1 MLFGKYLNK
10 YYLKNIVYF
19 LIGVVALVMVDYVQ
33 LYLPEFLGGLVDLFD
48 GNSIVGHEDEMLE
61 LIKNTLIVAGLLFIG
76 RSTWRLTV
84 FRAENNIE
92 ESLRN
97 DMFAKAERL
106 SQRYYHEN
114 KVGTVLNWFS
124 DDVSEVR
131 EFIGWGTVMTI
142 DAIFL
147 TVLAF
152 YKMISLNWFLTLIAA
167 LPLILIAVW
176 GFFVEKFEAKMWKER
191 QEANDRIYEFANEGF
206 TGLRVIKAFV
216 KENQQILAFAKIA
229 RKSQQTSI
237 RFQRVVVLF
246 GALIEVI
253 IAIILCLIIGFGS
266 WIVYLAVSGETLI
279 IWGTEISLTAG
290 SLITFI
296 GYFDTLIWPMIALG
310 QIFSMR
316 SRAKASYKRIAKFL
330 DENEEVK
337 SPENAIKLRGVKG
350 DIEFKNFSFK
360 YEGASDESLKKVNLN
375 IKAGESIGIVG
386 KIGSG
391 KSTLVN
397 VLLRLSN
404 FEEGTVFVD
413 GVDLMKCDIDSLRKN
428 VAIVPQDNFLF
439 SDEIENNIAFS
450 DEEGKDPD
458 LIKQSAVFSCVAQ
471 DINDFKDKYKTV
483 SGERGVTLSGGQKQ
497 RISIARAY
505 YKNSPILILDD
516 SVSAVDTKTEETILS
531 NIKEFRN
538 GKTTILVSSR
548 ISTVSTL
555 DRIIVLN
562 DGEVEGFDSHENL
575 LKKSPT
581 YQKMV
586 YLQELEKEIE
596 GQ

>member
-33 LYLPEFLGGLVDLFD
+33 LYLPEFLGDLVDLFD
-48 GNSIVGHEDEMLE
+48 GNSISGHENEIFE

-76 RSTWRLTV
+76 RSTWRLTI

-92 ESLRN
+92 ESIRN

-131 EFIGWGTVMTI
+131 EFIGWGTIMII
-142 DAIFL
+142 DALFL
-147 TVLAF
+147 TILAF
-152 YKMISLNWFLTLIAA
+152 YKMIALNWFLTIIAA
-167 LPLILIAVW
+167 LPLLLIAVW
-176 GFFVEKFEAKMWKER
+176 GFFVEKFEAKVWKER

-216 KENQQILAFAKIA
+216 KENQQILAFSKIA
-229 RKSQQTSI
+229 KKSKDASI
-237 RFQRVVVLF
+237 KFQRVVILF
-246 GALIEVI
+246 GSLIEII
-253 IAIILCLIIGFGS
+253 IALILCLIIGFGS
-266 WIVYLAVSGETLI
+266 RIVYLAISGTPLNI
-279 IWGTEISLTAG
+279 GGQEISFTAG
-290 SLITFI
+290 NLITFV

-316 SRAKASYKRIAKFL
+316 SRAKASYKRIAHFL
-330 DENEEVK
+330 DEIEEVK
-337 SPENAIKLRGVKG
+337 SPENAIVLSNVKG
-350 DIEFKNFSFK
+350 IIEFKDFTFRYDGK
-360 YEGASDESLKKVNLN
+360 DHDSLKHITLKIND
-375 IKAGESIGIVG
+375 GENIGIVG

-397 VLLRLSN
+397 ILLRLFNYS
-404 FEEGTVFVD
+404 EDSVFVD
-413 GVDLMKCDIDSLRKN
+413 GVDLMKCDIDSLREN
-428 VAIVPQDNFLF
+428 IAIVPQDNFLF

-450 DEEGKDPD
+450 SDEKNLD
-458 LIKQSAVFSCVAQ
+458 LVKKSAVFSCVAQ
-471 DINDFKDKYKTV
+471 DIDDFKDQYKTV

-497 RISIARAY
+497 RISIARAF
-505 YKNSPILILDD
+505 YKNAPILILDD
-516 SVSAVDTKTEETILS
+516 SVSAVDTKTEKAILS
-531 NIKEFRN
+531 NIREYRN
-538 GKTTILVSSR
+538 GKTTILISSR

-562 DGEVEGFDSHENL
+562 KGEVEAFDTHENL
-575 LKKSPT
+575 LKISPT

-596 GQ
+596 G

>member
-10 YYLKNIVYF
+10 YYLKNIGYF
-19 LIGVVALVMVDYVQ
+19 IFGVVALVVVDYVQ
-33 LYLPEFLGGLVDLFD
+33 LFLPEFLGGLVDLFD
-48 GNSIVGHEDEMLE
+48 GSSIVGHEDEMVS
-61 LIKNTLIVAGLLFIG
+61 LIVKTLIVAGVLFLG
-76 RSTWRLTV
+76 RSSWRLTI

-97 DMFAKAERL
+97 DMFIKAERL

-114 KVGTVLNWFS
+114 KVGTVLNRFS

-131 EFIGWGTVMTI
+131 EFIGWGTIMII

-147 TVLAF
+147 TILAF
-152 YKMISLNWFLTLIAA
+152 YKMIALNWFLTVIASI
-167 LPLILIAVW
+167 PLLLIAVW
-176 GFFVEKFEAKMWKER
+176 GFFVEKIESNMWKSR
-191 QEANDRIYEFANEGF
+191 QEANDRIYEFTNEGF

-216 KENQQILAFAKIA
+216 KENQQILAFSKIA
-229 RKSQQTSI
+229 RKSQETSI
-237 RFQRVVVLF
+237 KFARVVVLF
-246 GALIEVI
+246 GAMIEII

-266 WIVYLAVSGETLI
+266 WVVYLAVSGDPLVIGDQT
-279 IWGTEISLTAG
+279 ISLTAG

-316 SRAKASYKRIAKFL
+316 SRAKASYKRIAHFM
-330 DENEEVK
+330 DEVEEVR
-337 SPENAIKLRGVKG
+337 SPENAVVLKDVKG
-350 DIEFKNFSFK
+350 NIEFKNFNFRYK
-360 YEGASDESLKKVNLN
+360 DKDHDSLKNITLS
-375 IKAGESIGIVG
+375 IKAGENIGVVG

-397 VLLRLSN
+397 ILLRLYN
-404 FEEGTVFVD
+404 YEEGTIFVD
-413 GVDLMKCDIDSLRKN
+413 GVDLMKCDLESLREN
-428 VAIVPQDNFLF
+428 VSIVPQDNFLF
-439 SDEIENNIAFS
+439 SDEIQNNIAFS
-450 DEEGKDPD
+450 TEVREDEKVRRAAEFG
-458 LIKQSAVFSCVAQ
+458 CVAD
-471 DINDFKDKYKTV
+471 DIDEFKEKYRTV

-505 YKNSPILILDD
+505 YKESPILILDD
-516 SVSAVDTKTEETILS
+516 SVSAVDTKTEETILD
-531 NIKEFRN
+531 NIKEYRK

-548 ISTVSTL
+548 ISTVSSL
-555 DRIIVLN
+555 DRIIVLKK
-562 DGEVEGFDSHENL
+562 GAVEAFDTHENL
-575 LKKSPT
+575 MKISPT

-596 GQ
+596 S

>member
-10 YYLKNIVYF
+10 YYLKNIGYF
-19 LIGVVALVMVDYVQ
+19 IFGVVALVVVDYVQ
-33 LYLPEFLGGLVDLFD
+33 LFLPEFLGGLVDLFD
-48 GNSIVGHEDEMLE
+48 GSSIVGHEDEMVS
-61 LIKNTLIVAGLLFIG
+61 LIVKTLIVAGVLFLG
-76 RSTWRLTV
+76 RSSWRLTI

-97 DMFAKAERL
+97 DMFIKAERL

-114 KVGTVLNWFS
+114 KVGTVLNRFS

-131 EFIGWGTVMTI
+131 EFIGWGTIMII

-147 TVLAF
+147 TILAF
-152 YKMISLNWFLTLIAA
+152 YKMIALNWFLTVIASI
-167 LPLILIAVW
+167 PLLLIAVW
-176 GFFVEKFEAKMWKER
+176 GFFVEKIESNMWKSR
-191 QEANDRIYEFANEGF
+191 QEANDRIYEFTNEGF

-216 KENQQILAFAKIA
+216 KENQQILAFSKIA
-229 RKSQQTSI
+229 RKSQETSI
-237 RFQRVVVLF
+237 KFARVVVLF
-246 GALIEVI
+246 GAMIEII

-266 WIVYLAVSGETLI
+266 RVVYLAVSGDPLVIGDQT
-279 IWGTEISLTAG
+279 ISLTAG

-316 SRAKASYKRIAKFL
+316 SRAKASYKRIAHFM
-330 DENEEVK
+330 DEVEEVR
-337 SPENAIKLRGVKG
+337 SPENAVILKDVKG
-350 DIEFKNFSFK
+350 NIEFKNFNFRYK
-360 YEGASDESLKKVNLN
+360 DKDHDSLKNITLS
-375 IKAGESIGIVG
+375 IKAGENIGVVG

-397 VLLRLSN
+397 ILLRLYN
-404 FEEGTVFVD
+404 YEEGTIFVD
-413 GVDLMKCDIDSLRKN
+413 GVDLMKCDLESLREN
-428 VAIVPQDNFLF
+428 VSIVPQDNFLF
-439 SDEIENNIAFS
+439 SDEIQNNIAFS
-450 DEEGKDPD
+450 TEVREDEKVRRAAEFG
-458 LIKQSAVFSCVAQ
+458 CVAD
-471 DINDFKDKYKTV
+471 DIDEFKEKYRTV

-505 YKNSPILILDD
+505 YKESPILILDD
-516 SVSAVDTKTEETILS
+516 SVSAVDTKTEETILD
-531 NIKEFRN
+531 NIKEYRK

-548 ISTVSTL
+548 ISTVSSL
-555 DRIIVLN
+555 DRIIVLKK
-562 DGEVEGFDSHENL
+562 GAVEAFDTHENL
-575 LKKSPT
+575 MKISPT

-596 GQ
+596 S

>member
-19 LIGVVALVMVDYVQ
+19 IIGVIALVMVDYVQ

-48 GNSIVGHEDEMLE
+48 GSSIVGHEDEMLE
-61 LIKNTLIVAGLLFIG
+61 LIKNTLIVAALLFVG

-97 DMFAKAERL
+97 DMFMKAERL

-131 EFIGWGTVMTI
+131 EFIGRGTVMI
-142 DAIFL
+142 VDAIFL

-152 YKMISLNWFLTLIAA
+152 YKMIMLNWFLTLIAA
-167 LPLILIAVW
+167 LPLVLIAIW
-176 GFFVEKFEAKMWKER
+176 GFFVEKIEAKMWKLR
-191 QEANDRIYEFANEGF
+191 QEANDKIYEFANEGF

-216 KENQQILAFAKIA
+216 KENQQILAFSKIA
-229 RKSQQTSI
+229 KNSQETSI
-237 RFQRVVVLF
+237 KFQRVVVLF
-246 GALIEVI
+246 GAMIEII

-266 WIVYLAVSGETLI
+266 WIVYLAVKGEPLN
-279 IWGTEISLTAG
+279 IWGTEISFTAG
-290 SLITFI
+290 NLITFV

-316 SRAKASYKRIAKFL
+316 SRAKASYKRISKFL
-330 DENEEVK
+330 DEEEEVK
-337 SPENAIKLRGVKG
+337 SPENAIKLKDVKG
-350 DIEFKNFSFK
+350 DIEFRDFNFQ
-360 YEGASDESLKKVNLN
+360 YEGASRESLKGINVS

-397 VLLRLSN
+397 TLLRLSN
-404 FEEGTVFVD
+404 YKENSVFVD
-413 GVDLMKCDIDSLRKN
+413 GIDLMKCDIDSLREN

-450 DEEGKDPD
+450 TEEKDLD
-458 LIKQSAVFSCVAQ
+458 LIKKSAVFSCVDE
-471 DINDFKDKYKTV
+471 DIADFKDQYKTV

-497 RISIARAY
+497 RISIARAF
-505 YKNSPILILDD
+505 YKKSPILILDD

-531 NIKEFRN
+531 NIKEYRK

-555 DRIIVLN
+555 DKIIVLK
-562 DGEVEGFDSHENL
+562 DGEVEAFDTHENL
-575 LKKSPT
+575 LKSSPT
-581 YQKMV
+581 YKKMV

-596 GQ
+596 G

>member
-10 YYLKNIVYF
+10 YYLKNIGYF
-19 LIGVVALVMVDYVQ
+19 IFGVVALVVVDYVQ
-33 LYLPEFLGGLVDLFD
+33 LFLPEFLGGLVDLFD
-48 GNSIVGHEDEMLE
+48 GSSIVGHEDEMVS
-61 LIKNTLIVAGLLFIG
+61 LIVKTLIVAGVLFLG
-76 RSTWRLTV
+76 RSSWRLTI

-97 DMFAKAERL
+97 DMFIKAERL

-131 EFIGWGTVMTI
+131 EFIGWGTIMII

-147 TVLAF
+147 TILAF
-152 YKMISLNWFLTLIAA
+152 YKMIALNWFLTVIASI
-167 LPLILIAVW
+167 PLLLIAVW
-176 GFFVEKFEAKMWKER
+176 GFFVEKIESNMWKSR
-191 QEANDRIYEFANEGF
+191 QEANDRIYEFTNEGF

-216 KENQQILAFAKIA
+216 KENQQILAFSKIA
-229 RKSQQTSI
+229 RKSQETSI
-237 RFQRVVVLF
+237 KFARVVVLF
-246 GALIEVI
+246 GAMIEII

-266 WIVYLAVSGETLI
+266 WVVYLAVSGDPLVIGDQT
-279 IWGTEISLTAG
+279 ISLTAG

-316 SRAKASYKRIAKFL
+316 SRAKASYKRIAHFM
-330 DENEEVK
+330 DEVEEVR
-337 SPENAIKLRGVKG
+337 SPENAVVLKDVKG
-350 DIEFKNFSFK
+350 NIEFKNFNFRYK
-360 YEGASDESLKKVNLN
+360 DKDHDSLKNITLS
-375 IKAGESIGIVG
+375 IKAGENIGVVG

-397 VLLRLSN
+397 ILLRLYN
-404 FEEGTVFVD
+404 YEEGTIFVD
-413 GVDLMKCDIDSLRKN
+413 GVDLMKCDLESLREN
-428 VAIVPQDNFLF
+428 VSIVPQDNFLF
-439 SDEIENNIAFS
+439 SDEIQNNIAFS
-450 DEEGKDPD
+450 TEVREDEKVRRAAEFG
-458 LIKQSAVFSCVAQ
+458 CVAD
-471 DINDFKDKYKTV
+471 DIDEFKEKYRTV

-505 YKNSPILILDD
+505 YKESPILILDD
-516 SVSAVDTKTEETILS
+516 SVSAVDTKTEETILD
-531 NIKEFRN
+531 NIKEYRK

-548 ISTVSTL
+548 ISTVSSL
-555 DRIIVLN
+555 DRIIVLKK
-562 DGEVEGFDSHENL
+562 GAVEAFDTHENL
-575 LKKSPT
+575 MKISPT

-596 GQ
+596 S

>member
-10 YYLKNIVYF
+10 YYLKNIGYF
-19 LIGVVALVMVDYVQ
+19 IFGVVALVVVDYVQ
-33 LYLPEFLGGLVDLFD
+33 LFLPEFLGGLVDLFD
-48 GNSIVGHEDEMLE
+48 GSSIVGHEDEMVS
-61 LIKNTLIVAGLLFIG
+61 LIVKTLIVAGVLFLG
-76 RSTWRLTV
+76 RSSWRLTI

-97 DMFAKAERL
+97 DMFIKAERL

-131 EFIGWGTVMTI
+131 EFIGWGTIMII

-147 TVLAF
+147 TILAF
-152 YKMISLNWFLTLIAA
+152 YKMIALNWFLTVIASI
-167 LPLILIAVW
+167 PLLLIAVW
-176 GFFVEKFEAKMWKER
+176 GFFVEKIESNMWKSR
-191 QEANDRIYEFANEGF
+191 QEANDRIYEFTNEGF

-216 KENQQILAFAKIA
+216 KENQQILAFSKIA
-229 RKSQQTSI
+229 RKSQETSI
-237 RFQRVVVLF
+237 KFARVVVLF
-246 GALIEVI
+246 GAMIEII

-266 WIVYLAVSGETLI
+266 RVVYLAVSGDPLVIGDQT
-279 IWGTEISLTAG
+279 ISLTAG

-316 SRAKASYKRIAKFL
+316 SRAKASYKRIAHFM
-330 DENEEVK
+330 DEVEEVR
-337 SPENAIKLRGVKG
+337 SPENAVVLKDVKG
-350 DIEFKNFSFK
+350 NIEFKNFNFRYK
-360 YEGASDESLKKVNLN
+360 DKDHDSLKNITLS
-375 IKAGESIGIVG
+375 IKAGENIGVVG

-397 VLLRLSN
+397 ILLRLYN
-404 FEEGTVFVD
+404 YEEGTIFVD
-413 GVDLMKCDIDSLRKN
+413 GVDLMKCDLESLREN
-428 VAIVPQDNFLF
+428 VSIVPQDNFLF
-439 SDEIENNIAFS
+439 SDEIQNNIAFS
-450 DEEGKDPD
+450 TEVREDEKVRRAAEFG
-458 LIKQSAVFSCVAQ
+458 CVAD
-471 DINDFKDKYKTV
+471 DIDEFKEKYRTV

-505 YKNSPILILDD
+505 YKESPILILDD
-516 SVSAVDTKTEETILS
+516 SVSAVDTKTEETILD
-531 NIKEFRN
+531 NIKEYRK

-548 ISTVSTL
+548 ISTVSSL
-555 DRIIVLN
+555 DRIIVLKK
-562 DGEVEGFDSHENL
+562 GAVEAFDTHENL
-575 LKKSPT
+575 MKISPT

-596 GQ
+596 S